1 MHRKM
6 RESEMVLGE
15 GLLCQGQPCPP
26 GTVHRWPRGAA
37 HTYTNP
43 SDRHQTI
50 LCVDLPRF
58 IPEDEIEITGEPAD
72 VPAEPPW
79 GPIAGLG

>member
-1 MHRKM
+1 
-6 RESEMVLGE
+6 
-15 GLLCQGQPCPP
+15 
-26 GTVHRWPRGAA
+26 VHRWPKGAA

-43 SDRHQTI
+43 TDRHQTI

-58 IPEDEIEITGEPAD
+58 IPEDEIEVAGEPAE